1 MQKFFQLCDTFLDWM
16 AGMMSTHLAEAGAIE
31 VFDELEST
39 NAAMKARGRAGASHG
54 AALRARVQ
62 TAGRGQRA
70 HTWSSPE
77 GGLYLSILIRPEVP
91 RDALPGLPVACALG
105 ALRALREAG
114 CPRASL
120 KWPND
125 IVVGRRKLA
134 GMLTELSSS
143 KEGVF
148 AVYGIGVNM
157 KAPVIDATGPTAAPD
172 PIAATYPGVATGSV
186 AAAAP
191 GATTGSAAGSGTT
204 TSLDSASRPCAQ
216 AGPGTM
222 TGPGSATGAIDAA
235 ASSATAGPTAAAGLG
250 PAPLAPAGL
259 LEELAAGVQPPSLD
273 CLAEL
278 VRTRVLE
285 SVDEWMDAYGQSGAY
300 RGLPKPGSRVLG
312 PDTTRWIEDP
322 VRAGAEGP
330 LAPLLA
336 PYNACLAFVG
346 HAVRVFAIDGEERAR
361 GTFLGVD
368 GYGHALVALQ
378 DGAVGTYDAANV
390 SIRPE

>member
-39 NAAMKARGRAGASHG
+39 NAAMKARGRAGALHG

-157 KAPVIDATGPTAAPD
+157 RAPVIDATVPTAAPD
-172 PIAATYPGVATGSV
+172 PIAAAGSV
-186 AAAAP
+186 A
-191 GATTGSAAGSGTT
+191 
-204 TSLDSASRPCAQ
+204 
-216 AGPGTM
+216 
-222 TGPGSATGAIDAA
+222 AA
-235 ASSATAGPTAAAGLG
+235 ASSATAGPTAAGGLG
-250 PAPLAPAGL
+250 PAPLVPAGL

-312 PDTTRWIEDP
+312 PDTTRWVEDP
-322 VRAGAEGP
+322 VRGGAEGP

>member
-39 NAAMKARGRAGASHG
+39 NAAMKARGRAGALHG

-77 GGLYLSILIRPEVP
+77 GGLYLSILIRPGVP

-157 KAPVIDATGPTAAPD
+157 KAPVIDATVPTAAPD
-172 PIAATYPGVATGSV
+172 PIAATYPGVATGLV

-191 GATTGSAAGSGTT
+191 
-204 TSLDSASRPCAQ
+204 
-216 AGPGTM
+216 
-222 TGPGSATGAIDAA
+222 
-235 ASSATAGPTAAAGLG
+235 SATAGPTAAGGLG
-250 PAPLAPAGL
+250 PAPLVPAGL
-259 LEELAAGVQPPSLD
+259 LEELTAGVQPPSLD

-278 VRTRVLE
+278 VRARVLE

-312 PDTTRWIEDP
+312 PDTTRWVEDP
-322 VRAGAEGP
+322 VRGGAEGP

>member
-39 NAAMKARGRAGASHG
+39 NAAMKARGRAGALHG

-157 KAPVIDATGPTAAPD
+157 KAPVIAATGPTAAPD
-172 PIAATYPGVATGSV
+172 PIAAAGSV
-186 AAAAP
+186 AAAAS
-191 GATTGSAAGSGTT
+191 SAA
-204 TSLDSASRPCAQ
+204 
-216 AGPGTM
+216 
-222 TGPGSATGAIDAA
+222 
-235 ASSATAGPTAAAGLG
+235 AGPTAAAGLG

-259 LEELAAGVQPPSLD
+259 LEELAVGVQPPSLD
-273 CLAEL
+273 RLAEL
-278 VRTRVLE
+278 VRARVLE

-312 PDTTRWIEDP
+312 PDTTHWIEDP
-322 VRAGAEGP
+322 VRGGAEGP

>member
-1 MQKFFQLCDTFLDWM
+1 
-16 AGMMSTHLAEAGAIE
+16 MMSTHLAEAGAIE

-39 NAAMKARGRAGASHG
+39 NAAMKARGRAGALHG

-77 GGLYLSILIRPEVP
+77 GGLYLSILIRPGVP

-157 KAPVIDATGPTAAPD
+157 KAPAIAATVPTAAPD

-186 AAAAP
+186 AAAA
-191 GATTGSAAGSGTT
+191 
-204 TSLDSASRPCAQ
+204 
-216 AGPGTM
+216 
-222 TGPGSATGAIDAA
+222 
-235 ASSATAGPTAAAGLG
+235 SSATVGPTAAGGLG

>member
-157 KAPVIDATGPTAAPD
+157 KAPVIDATGLDSKTCSGSSGATACLCTAAG
-172 PIAATYPGVATGSV
+172 PIAAAGSV
-186 AAAAP
+186 AAAA
-191 GATTGSAAGSGTT
+191 
-204 TSLDSASRPCAQ
+204 
-216 AGPGTM
+216 
-222 TGPGSATGAIDAA
+222 
-235 ASSATAGPTAAAGLG
+235 SSAMAGPTAAAGLG

-259 LEELAAGVQPPSLD
+259 LEELATGVQPPSLD

-322 VRAGAEGP
+322 VRGDGEGP

>member
-148 AVYGIGVNM
+148 AVCGIGVNM
-157 KAPVIDATGPTAAPD
+157 KAPVIDATVPTAAPD
-172 PIAATYPGVATGSV
+172 PIAATYPGVATGLVS
-186 AAAAP
+186 
-191 GATTGSAAGSGTT
+191 
-204 TSLDSASRPCAQ
+204 
-216 AGPGTM
+216 
-222 TGPGSATGAIDAA
+222 AA
-235 ASSATAGPTAAAGLG
+235 ASSATVGPTAAARLG

-322 VRAGAEGP
+322 VRGGAEGP

>member
-148 AVYGIGVNM
+148 AVCGIGVNM
-157 KAPVIDATGPTAAPD
+157 KAPVIDATVPTAAPD
-172 PIAATYPGVATGSV
+172 PIAATYPGVATGLV

-191 GATTGSAAGSGTT
+191 SA
-204 TSLDSASRPCAQ
+204 
-216 AGPGTM
+216 M
-222 TGPGSATGAIDAA
+222 
-235 ASSATAGPTAAAGLG
+235 AGPTAAAGLG

-322 VRAGAEGP
+322 VRGGAEGP

>member
-16 AGMMSTHLAEAGAIE
+16 AGMMSTRLAEAGAIE

-39 NAAMKARGRAGASHG
+39 NAAMKARGRAGALHG

-77 GGLYLSILIRPEVP
+77 GGLYLSILIRPGVP

-157 KAPVIDATGPTAAPD
+157 KAPVIDAA
-172 PIAATYPGVATGSV
+172 GSV

-191 GATTGSAAGSGTT
+191 
-204 TSLDSASRPCAQ
+204 
-216 AGPGTM
+216 
-222 TGPGSATGAIDAA
+222 
-235 ASSATAGPTAAAGLG
+235 SATAGPTAAGGLG
-250 PAPLAPAGL
+250 PAPLAPTGL

-273 CLAEL
+273 RLAEL
-278 VRTRVLE
+278 VRARVLE

-322 VRAGAEGP
+322 VRGGAEGP

>member
-39 NAAMKARGRAGASHG
+39 NAAMKARGRAGALHG

-77 GGLYLSILIRPEVP
+77 GGLYLSILIRPGVP

-157 KAPVIDATGPTAAPD
+157 KAPVIDATVPTAAPD
-172 PIAATYPGVATGSV
+172 PIAATYPGVATGLV

-191 GATTGSAAGSGTT
+191 
-204 TSLDSASRPCAQ
+204 
-216 AGPGTM
+216 
-222 TGPGSATGAIDAA
+222 
-235 ASSATAGPTAAAGLG
+235 SATAGPTAAGGLG
-250 PAPLAPAGL
+250 PAPLVPAGL

>member
-1 MQKFFQLCDTFLDWM
+1 
-16 AGMMSTHLAEAGAIE
+16 
-31 VFDELEST
+31 
-39 NAAMKARGRAGASHG
+39 
-54 AALRARVQ
+54 
-62 TAGRGQRA
+62 
-70 HTWSSPE
+70 
-77 GGLYLSILIRPEVP
+77 
-91 RDALPGLPVACALG
+91 
-105 ALRALREAG
+105 
-114 CPRASL
+114 
-120 KWPND
+120 
-125 IVVGRRKLA
+125 
-134 GMLTELSSS
+134 
-143 KEGVF
+143 
-148 AVYGIGVNM
+148 
-157 KAPVIDATGPTAAPD
+157 
-172 PIAATYPGVATGSV
+172 
-186 AAAAP
+186 
-191 GATTGSAAGSGTT
+191 
-204 TSLDSASRPCAQ
+204 
-216 AGPGTM
+216 
-222 TGPGSATGAIDAA
+222 
-235 ASSATAGPTAAAGLG
+235 
-250 PAPLAPAGL
+250 LAPAGL

-300 RGLPKPGSRVLG
+300 RGLPKPGSRVFG

-322 VRAGAEGP
+322 VRGGAEGP

>member
-1 MQKFFQLCDTFLDWM
+1 M

-39 NAAMKARGRAGASHG
+39 NAAMKARGRAGALHG

-157 KAPVIDATGPTAAPD
+157 KAPVIDATVPTAAPD
-172 PIAATYPGVATGSV
+172 PIAATYPGVATGLV

-191 GATTGSAAGSGTT
+191 
-204 TSLDSASRPCAQ
+204 
-216 AGPGTM
+216 
-222 TGPGSATGAIDAA
+222 
-235 ASSATAGPTAAAGLG
+235 SATAGPTAAGGLG
-250 PAPLAPAGL
+250 PAPLVPAGL

>member
-39 NAAMKARGRAGASHG
+39 NAAMKARGRAGALHG

-77 GGLYLSILIRPEVP
+77 GGLYLSILIRPGVP

-157 KAPVIDATGPTAAPD
+157 KAPVIDATVPTAAPD

-186 AAAAP
+186 AAAA
-191 GATTGSAAGSGTT
+191 
-204 TSLDSASRPCAQ
+204 
-216 AGPGTM
+216 
-222 TGPGSATGAIDAA
+222 
-235 ASSATAGPTAAAGLG
+235 SSATVGPTAAGGLG

-273 CLAEL
+273 RLAEL
-278 VRTRVLE
+278 VRARVLE

-312 PDTTRWIEDP
+312 PDTTRWVEDP
-322 VRAGAEGP
+322 VRGGAEGP

>member
-39 NAAMKARGRAGASHG
+39 NAAMKARGRAGALHG

-77 GGLYLSILIRPEVP
+77 GGLYLSILIRPGVP

-157 KAPVIDATGPTAAPD
+157 KAPVIDATVPTAAPD
-172 PIAATYPGVATGSV
+172 PIAATYPGVATGLV

-191 GATTGSAAGSGTT
+191 
-204 TSLDSASRPCAQ
+204 
-216 AGPGTM
+216 
-222 TGPGSATGAIDAA
+222 
-235 ASSATAGPTAAAGLG
+235 SATAGPTAAGGLG
-250 PAPLAPAGL
+250 PAPLVPAGL

-285 SVDEWMDAYGQSGAY
+285 SVDEWMDAYGQSGAH

-312 PDTTRWIEDP
+312 PDTTRWVEDP
-322 VRAGAEGP
+322 VRGGAEGP

>member
-148 AVYGIGVNM
+148 AVCGIGVNM
-157 KAPVIDATGPTAAPD
+157 KAPVIDATVPTAAPD
-172 PIAATYPGVATGSV
+172 PIAATYPGVATGLV
-186 AAAAP
+186 A
-191 GATTGSAAGSGTT
+191 
-204 TSLDSASRPCAQ
+204 
-216 AGPGTM
+216 
-222 TGPGSATGAIDAA
+222 AA
-235 ASSATAGPTAAAGLG
+235 ASSATVGPTAAGGLG

-273 CLAEL
+273 RLAEL
-278 VRTRVLE
+278 VRARVLE

-312 PDTTRWIEDP
+312 PDTTRWVEDP
-322 VRAGAEGP
+322 VRGGAEGP

>member
-16 AGMMSTHLAEAGAIE
+16 AGMMSTRLAEAGAIE

-39 NAAMKARGRAGASHG
+39 NAAMKARGRAGALHG

-77 GGLYLSILIRPEVP
+77 GGLYLSILIRPGVP

-157 KAPVIDATGPTAAPD
+157 KAPAIAATVPTAAPD

-186 AAAAP
+186 AAAA
-191 GATTGSAAGSGTT
+191 
-204 TSLDSASRPCAQ
+204 
-216 AGPGTM
+216 
-222 TGPGSATGAIDAA
+222 
-235 ASSATAGPTAAAGLG
+235 SSATAGPTTAGGLG
-250 PAPLAPAGL
+250 PAPLAPTGL

-273 CLAEL
+273 RLAEL
-278 VRTRVLE
+278 VRARVLE

-300 RGLPKPGSRVLG
+300 RGLSKPGSRVLG

-322 VRAGAEGP
+322 VRGGAEGP

>member
-1 MQKFFQLCDTFLDWM
+1 
-16 AGMMSTHLAEAGAIE
+16 MMSTHLAEAGAIE

-39 NAAMKARGRAGASHG
+39 NAAMKARGRAGALHG

-77 GGLYLSILIRPEVP
+77 GGLYLSILIRPGVP

-157 KAPVIDATGPTAAPD
+157 KAPVIDATVPTAAPD
-172 PIAATYPGVATGSV
+172 PIAATYPGVATGLV

-191 GATTGSAAGSGTT
+191 
-204 TSLDSASRPCAQ
+204 
-216 AGPGTM
+216 
-222 TGPGSATGAIDAA
+222 
-235 ASSATAGPTAAAGLG
+235 SATAGPTAAGGLG
-250 PAPLAPAGL
+250 PAPLVPAGL

>member
-148 AVYGIGVNM
+148 AVCGIGVNM
-157 KAPVIDATGPTAAPD
+157 KAPVIDATVPTAAPD

-191 GATTGSAAGSGTT
+191 GAT
-204 TSLDSASRPCAQ
+204 
-216 AGPGTM
+216 
-222 TGPGSATGAIDAA
+222 
-235 ASSATAGPTAAAGLG
+235 AGPTAAGGLG
-250 PAPLAPAGL
+250 PAPLVPAGL

-273 CLAEL
+273 RLAEL

-322 VRAGAEGP
+322 VRGGAEGP

>member
-1 MQKFFQLCDTFLDWM
+1 M

-39 NAAMKARGRAGASHG
+39 NAAMKARGRAGALHG

-77 GGLYLSILIRPEVP
+77 GGLYLSILIRPGVP

-157 KAPVIDATGPTAAPD
+157 KAPVIDATVPTAAPD
-172 PIAATYPGVATGSV
+172 PIAATYPGVATGLV

-191 GATTGSAAGSGTT
+191 
-204 TSLDSASRPCAQ
+204 
-216 AGPGTM
+216 
-222 TGPGSATGAIDAA
+222 
-235 ASSATAGPTAAAGLG
+235 SATAGPTAAGGLG
-250 PAPLAPAGL
+250 PAPLVPAGL

>member
-39 NAAMKARGRAGASHG
+39 NAAMKARGRAGALHG

-157 KAPVIDATGPTAAPD
+157 KAPVIDATVPTAAPD
-172 PIAATYPGVATGSV
+172 PIAATYPGVATGLV

-191 GATTGSAAGSGTT
+191 
-204 TSLDSASRPCAQ
+204 
-216 AGPGTM
+216 
-222 TGPGSATGAIDAA
+222 
-235 ASSATAGPTAAAGLG
+235 SATAGPTAAGGLG
-250 PAPLAPAGL
+250 PAPLVPAGL

>member
-39 NAAMKARGRAGASHG
+39 NAAMKARGRAGALHG

-77 GGLYLSILIRPEVP
+77 GGLYLSILIRPGVP

-157 KAPVIDATGPTAAPD
+157 KAPVIDATVPTAAPD

-186 AAAAP
+186 AAAA
-191 GATTGSAAGSGTT
+191 
-204 TSLDSASRPCAQ
+204 
-216 AGPGTM
+216 
-222 TGPGSATGAIDAA
+222 
-235 ASSATAGPTAAAGLG
+235 SSAMAGPTAAGGLG
-250 PAPLAPAGL
+250 PAPLAPTGL

-278 VRTRVLE
+278 VRARVLE

-312 PDTTRWIEDP
+312 PDTTRWVEDP
-322 VRAGAEGP
+322 VRGGAEGP